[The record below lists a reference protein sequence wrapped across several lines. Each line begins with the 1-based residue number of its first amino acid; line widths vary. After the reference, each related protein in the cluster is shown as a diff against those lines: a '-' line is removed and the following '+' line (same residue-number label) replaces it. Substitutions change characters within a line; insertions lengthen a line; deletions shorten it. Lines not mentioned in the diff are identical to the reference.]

1 MFPIKKGQ
9 KGLILDRA
17 CCSERSCRHTPGTP
31 IGPETVVGI
40 ASCGRCLFHVGCV
53 SPETKCIECH
63 IPVGKLDTARLESCL
78 SSTCRSKT
86 AGLCASC
93 TKRLVSSVESRL
105 AVHHSLTQSRL
116 ESTIKQYPG
125 FSNLPPIL
133 IRIVSDKV
141 VASLVTSWKYSISGN
156 TMCVRVP
163 SIPSTTHFSPGVLIL
178 LPFFFLFYP
187 PFFHPF
193 LSLFYSRNS
202 FVAVILR
209 AHEKTPVPM
218 TWSELVHLGGF
229 GHVASEAI
237 TELRRSIEGT
247 QRLWKKSRDGRLV
260 LVNTPVSH
268 TDSPAGLFGFLEGK
282 GVETSAASSIAG
294 LYPDACLHLHSLLRE
309 GRVHLASGRVFVGP
323 PNPPGDNSLE
333 DYRDRISKWRE
344 ISSLN

>member
-1 MFPIKKGQ
+1 M
-9 KGLILDRA
+9 A
-17 CCSERSCRHTPGTP
+17 CT
-31 IGPETVVGI
+31 
-40 ASCGRCLFHVGCV
+40 L
-53 SPETKCIECH
+53 
-63 IPVGKLDTARLESCL
+63 
-78 SSTCRSKT
+78 
-86 AGLCASC
+86 
-93 TKRLVSSVESRL
+93 
-105 AVHHSLTQSRL
+105 
-116 ESTIKQYPG
+116 
-125 FSNLPPIL
+125 
-133 IRIVSDKV
+133 
-141 VASLVTSWKYSISGN
+141 
-156 TMCVRVP
+156 
-163 SIPSTTHFSPGVLIL
+163 L
-178 LPFFFLFYP
+178 LPLLSPLLFSVSNP
-187 PFFHPF
+187 D
-193 LSLFYSRNS
+193 LFDSRNS

-229 GHVASEAI
+229 GHVASDAI

-333 DYRDRISKWRE
+333 DYRDRNSKWSK